1 MKHTITLSQVSGAWM
16 ATFSNPQIAEVMGT
30 DTIPTAYTT
39 KTCAEAV
46 QKEIQ
51 KLNPDCLV
59 IVSNNIDKA
68 AAL

>member
-1 MKHTITLSQVSGAWM
+1 MKHTITLSPVSGNWF

-30 DTIPTAYTT
+30 DTIPTSYTT
-39 KTCAEAV
+39 KTCAEVV

-59 IVSNNIDKA
+59 SVSNSTDKTT
-68 AAL
+68 LL